1 MIADNVDIGDGISL
15 ELEPKSSI
23 STNLQNKFS
32 SSNTISNQSNALLKV
47 LLRNNSI
54 GLDDPIRKSLWIG
67 LAIRNNRSINGD
79 DFDRQFENLSVNKL
93 PNFVDGTNAR
103 FFLLN
108 SSTRRQVAT
117 ILWNLSQSYPQ
128 ITFAPL
134 LYPLVSLFLH
144 FHTPEDVYKSIVA
157 LLTSREIR
165 FIDINKIDKSRDAL
179 ILIKLAKK
187 FGIGKRSKIGQN
199 IQENW
204 LKDSDA
210 VLVEWIQW
218 IFGCLPFH
226 FCVRIVDCYLVEGE
240 KFLFRVA
247 LILIQLFEKTLKQS
261 LTLEQMRTFCENIQ
275 EVLQPSQ
282 LINQASK
289 INRFSKKDILKA
301 RNKTS
306 KQSEMINYAK
316 SPSLSRNDILS
327 SKEVTYGNRIAPRQ
341 FKSSIL
347 NWNQLDIL
355 WEWIPERIYVQEPLV
370 AFCSDVNGNSL
381 QTFFSLCGDNEPT
394 ILLVKT
400 LTNQIF
406 GAYCSTSWSKRLDSS
421 IKFGQCFGNGE
432 TFLFSINPKTI
443 KYDWVGL
450 HTDVNQ
456 LKPSQQLFMSATNNA
471 FSIGG
476 GGGHYGLYIDENL
489 SRGETHRCDT
499 FDNDPLTNGDSYF
512 EIAVIEII
520 AFC

>member
-1 MIADNVDIGDGISL
+1 
-15 ELEPKSSI
+15 
-23 STNLQNKFS
+23 
-32 SSNTISNQSNALLKV
+32 
-47 LLRNNSI
+47 
-54 GLDDPIRKSLWIG
+54 
-67 LAIRNNRSINGD
+67 
-79 DFDRQFENLSVNKL
+79 
-93 PNFVDGTNAR
+93 
-103 FFLLN
+103 
-108 SSTRRQVAT
+108 
-117 ILWNLSQSYPQ
+117 
-128 ITFAPL
+128 
-134 LYPLVSLFLH
+134 
-144 FHTPEDVYKSIVA
+144 
-157 LLTSREIR
+157 
-165 FIDINKIDKSRDAL
+165 
-179 ILIKLAKK
+179 
-187 FGIGKRSKIGQN
+187 
-199 IQENW
+199 
-204 LKDSDA
+204 
-210 VLVEWIQW
+210 
-218 IFGCLPFH
+218 
-226 FCVRIVDCYLVEGE
+226 
-240 KFLFRVA
+240 
-247 LILIQLFEKTLKQS
+247 
-261 LTLEQMRTFCENIQ
+261 MRTFCENIQ

-316 SPSLSRNDILS
+316 SPSLSRN
-327 SKEVTYGNRIAPRQ
+327 
-341 FKSSIL
+341 
-347 NWNQLDIL
+347 DIL